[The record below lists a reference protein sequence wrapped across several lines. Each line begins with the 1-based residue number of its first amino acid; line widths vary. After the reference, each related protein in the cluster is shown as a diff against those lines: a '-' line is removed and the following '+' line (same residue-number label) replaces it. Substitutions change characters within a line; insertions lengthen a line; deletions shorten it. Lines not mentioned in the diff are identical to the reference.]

1 MSQGS
6 SSSSSQD
13 SNSTKPKVIKKK
25 VFNLLGFQKKMLP
38 RDISAQTDL
47 MTETFHGFVMIGQL
61 EINQKSQDDWH
72 LRLNLS
78 DYAET

>member
-1 MSQGS
+1 
-6 SSSSSQD
+6 
-13 SNSTKPKVIKKK
+13 
-25 VFNLLGFQKKMLP
+25 MLP